1 MPSLPTVGGD
11 DGAWGTI
18 LNTYLSVEHNADGT
32 QKTLAIAKG
41 GTSATTA
48 SSALTAL
55 GAAPLANPTFAGTVT
70 ATTFAGSGAS
80 LTSIPI
86 SAIPDITAISS
97 VDGILKSS
105 SGTVVAASAG
115 TDYLAPTG
123 SGASLTGITVSQV
136 SGAAPLASPSFTGQA
151 RMDSHYGTITADSD
165 GATITFDMAVSDKHS
180 VTITANRTLAVTND
194 QTGQSF
200 TLLLTQGS
208 GGSKTVTWWS
218 GIRWPGGSAPTL
230 TTTAAKTDAFTFIKI
245 GSGAYLGLPV
255 GLNL

>member
-18 LNTYLSVEHNADGT
+18 LNTFLTVEHNTDGT

-55 GAAPLANPTFAGTVT
+55 GAAPLSNPTFTGTVT

-97 VDGILKSS
+97 VDGILKGSS
-105 SGTVVAASAG
+105 STVIAAVAG
-115 TDYLAPTG
+115 TDYVAPSG
-123 SGASLTGITVSQV
+123 SGAALTGITLSQV
-136 SGAAPLASPSFTGQA
+136 SGAAPLASPTFTGQA

-165 GATITFDMAVSDKHS
+165 AATITFNMTTSDKHS
-180 VTITANRTLAVTND
+180 VTITANRTLAVTGD
-194 QTGQSF
+194 QVGQSF
-200 TLLLTQGS
+200 TLFLTQDGTGS
-208 GGSKTVTWWS
+208 RTVTWWS

-230 TTTAAKTDAFTFIKI
+230 TTTAAKMDAFTFIKI